1 MYDRIRANI
10 ARRITLT
17 DTEFDRFTTFLQPKT
32 YKKKD
37 FLLQAG
43 EISKHLAFVNEG
55 IFRTYTMGKTGEE
68 HVLQF
73 SLEDWW
79 TGDTYS
85 GLTQKPST
93 FFIEALE
100 DSHVYLIDNQEL
112 EKIFAEIPKFE
123 RYFRILAQNRF
134 IALQERI
141 NGDLSDSAEERY
153 LDLLNRYP
161 TLPQRVPQQ
170 YIASFLGIQ
179 PPSLSRIRK
188 QLAERNRKNKQT

>member
-1 MYDRIRANI
+1 MYDRIRTNI

-17 DTEFDRFTTFLQPKT
+17 DAEFDHFTTFLQPKT
-32 YKKKD
+32 YKKKE
-37 FLLQAG
+37 FLLHAG

-55 IFRTYTMGKTGEE
+55 IFRTYTIDKTGEE
-68 HVLQF
+68 HILQF

-100 DSHVYLIDNQEL
+100 DSHVYLIDNQQL
-112 EKIFAEIPKFE
+112 EIIFAEIPKFE

-161 TLPQRVPQQ
+161 TLLQRVPQQ

-188 QLAERNRKNKQT
+188 QLAERNRKK

>member
-17 DTEFDRFTTFLQPKT
+17 DAEFEHFTTFLQPKT
-32 YKKKD
+32 YKKKE
-37 FLLQAG
+37 FLLHAG
-43 EISKHLAFVNEG
+43 EVSKHLAFVNEG
-55 IFRTYTMGKTGEE
+55 VFRTYSIDKTGEE

-73 SLEDWW
+73 SFEDWW
-79 TGDTYS
+79 TGDSYS
-85 GLTQKPST
+85 ALTQKPST
-93 FFIEALE
+93 LFMEALE
-100 DSHVYLIDNQEL
+100 DSHVYLIGNQEL
-112 EKIFAEIPKFE
+112 EIVFAEIPKFE

-188 QLAERNRKNKQT
+188 QLAERNRKKKQT